1 MTTFD
6 YTEVAGGGRLE
17 LRLAPDA
24 SVDAMTW
31 GMLSHNDIPGIARV
45 SRSQLDDSVSLTF
58 GVTGVPLAQLMD
70 HPQRKA
76 DVLWLLDAMVD
87 AVLALERHLVPV
99 SMVVY
104 DPGHVYVDTTARTVT
119 MICVPVESADH
130 GDPVTF
136 FKKVIFNLR
145 YDQRD
150 DTTYV
155 SDLINVLGG
164 AEARDLSRLSR
175 LLRANRLTDETPHRP
190 QQAADP
196 APAPVNGVYA
206 VHGVVPPVAV
216 APERVAP
223 QPGAFEVPGAPGHV
237 QPPRPARPAR
247 PTPAADEDE
256 EQISLF
262 YLLQHYTRENKE
274 RYDRQRKARAEAK
287 EAEQAEE
294 AAAAAAPPPA
304 PYAEHAAVPG
314 SAVPEPG
321 AHGAVPGYAPGG
333 GAIPVGVVP
342 ESPAGHA
349 PAPEQPAPTVPAAY
363 IGAAP
368 YAADPRNPGPP
379 GQPVPPSPYVLF
391 GLRDDATGVTTWL
404 EKPITVVGRRRARVD
419 VAILDDLVSKQH
431 AILQVD
437 SGLCSII
444 DNASTN
450 GVEVDGRKIAPLEP
464 TTLRQGSRVRIG
476 EASFT
481 IVEHR

>member
-1 MTTFD
+1 MTLFD

-31 GMLSHNDIPGIARV
+31 GMLSHNDIPGVARV
-45 SRSQLDDSVSLTF
+45 SRSQLDDTVSLTF
-58 GVTGVPLAQLMD
+58 GVTGIPLSQLMD
-70 HPQRKA
+70 QQQRKA

-87 AVLALERHLVPV
+87 TVLALERHMIPV
-99 SMVVY
+99 TSVVY
-104 DPGHVYVDTTARTVT
+104 DTGHVYVDVIARTVT
-119 MICVPVESADH
+119 MICVPVEDADH

-175 LLRANRLTDETPHRP
+175 LLRANRLTDETPHRQQP
-190 QQAADP
+190 QADAAT
-196 APAPVNGVYA
+196 APVNGVYA
-206 VHGVVPPVAV
+206 APGVVPPAAV
-216 APERVAP
+216 APERATSP
-223 QPGAFEVPGAPGHV
+223 SGAFEVPGAVGHV
-237 QPPRPARPAR
+237 QPPRPPRPER
-247 PTPAADEDE
+247 PTPSESDDE

-274 RYDRQRKARAEAK
+274 RYDRQRKARADAK
-287 EAEQAEE
+287 EAEQAEAV
-294 AAAAAAPPPA
+294 AAAAAAPAPPHTA
-304 PYAEHAAVPG
+304 PYVEHAGVSGAAVPEMLPG
-314 SAVPEPG
+314 YGPGGEPLPPG
-321 AHGAVPGYAPGG
+321 VGPGMHAGYAPSSE
-333 GAIPVGVVP
+333 PP
-342 ESPAGHA
+342 
-349 PAPEQPAPTVPAAY
+349 PTGPAAY

-368 YAADPRNPGPP
+368 YAVDPRTPGPP
-379 GQPVPPSPYVLF
+379 GQPVPPSPHVLF
-391 GLRDDATGVTTWL
+391 GLWDDATGVTTWL

-419 VAILDDLVSKQH
+419 VAIFDDLVSKQH

-437 SGLCSII
+437 SGVCSII

-464 TTLRQGSRVRIG
+464 TPLQQGSRVRIG